1 MATGAIKGIGTLM
14 QIGDGGGPEVF
25 TTIAEVLSISGPTES
40 RETIDVTNM
49 DSAGNRREKISALID
64 SGSVTFDMNFTG
76 SNAQQNQLKTDME
89 AGTLRNFKIIMPGT
103 VRTFAFAALV
113 TELSKEFPIDSQITA
128 SVTLEISGAIT
139 ES

>member
-64 SGSVTFDMNFTG
+64 SGSVSFDMNFTG
-76 SNAQQNQLKTDME
+76 SNAEQNQLKTDME
-89 AGTLRNFKIIMPGT
+89 AGTLRNFKIIMPGSA
-103 VRTFAFAALV
+103 RTFDFSALI
-113 TELSKEFPIDSQITA
+113 TELSKEFPVDSQITA
-128 SVTLEISGAIT
+128 SVTLEISGAVV